1 MEAGALVIDVAT
13 QFKTDGAL
21 LFKLALADL
30 LKDARVSLNN
40 GLLSLAGHRPTL
52 SSQVQQRWFLF
63 SNILRKGG
71 FQVPLL
77 SEIEKEMGLTSKQ
90 LSTLIIPALKSGD
103 LIQLSQKRYMLCETR
118 DAIKTAIIELAT
130 DGKCFTVID
139 AKAQLGLGRGL
150 TIELLE
156 YLDSIQFTRR
166 QGDGR
171 ELFF

>member
-1 MEAGALVIDVAT
+1 
-13 QFKTDGAL
+13 
-21 LFKLALADL
+21 
-30 LKDARVSLNN
+30 
-40 GLLSLAGHRPTL
+40 
-52 SSQVQQRWFLF
+52 
-63 SNILRKGG
+63 
-71 FQVPLL
+71 
-77 SEIEKEMGLTSKQ
+77 
-90 LSTLIIPALKSGD
+90 
-103 LIQLSQKRYMLCETR
+103 MLCETR